1 MNDIVTR
8 YGIES
13 HDTGRTTANPPAGAY
28 ANYLISSA
36 AANPAVPTDFVDIA
50 EALRRFPATMRGAG
64 WDAGGSPWHRVEPN
78 YAGDVDWGM
87 HPDLYDRLAYIPRPS
102 PLPVGID
109 GSEIV
114 HEIVQEYT
122 TSHSGS
128 SGEEKAAARAKAAG
142 TEECVDL
149 DLDLLYGDEAGG
161 NDNE

>member
-8 YGIES
+8 YGIGP
-13 HDTGRTTANPPAGAY
+13 HDTGRTTANPPVGAY

-78 YAGDVDWGM
+78 HAGDVDWGL
-87 HPDLYDRLAYIPRPS
+87 HPDSYDRLAYIPRPS
-102 PLPVGID
+102 PLPIGIND
-109 GSEIV
+109 FKTV
-114 HEIVQEYT
+114 EIVQEDT

-149 DLDLLYGDEAGG
+149 DLDLLYGEEAGG